1 MLNGLIGKK
10 LGMTQLFQQDG
21 TVLIGTILEV
31 GPCHI
36 VQKKTEKTD
45 GYISVQVGY
54 EESKSQRVSKPL
66 AGHFKK
72 AGVPPLKHTKEF
84 AMKSKDEDVELGD
97 KIDVGIFKEGDIVD
111 ITGTSKGKGFSGTIK
126 RHGFSGQPKSHG
138 GMAHRRPGSI
148 GQASYPSR
156 VWKGMKMAGHM
167 GSVKKT
173 AQGIRVIKID
183 IDNNIMI
190 VKGSVPGPNGG
201 LIKVKFTTKGSGVSA
216 TS

>member
-10 LGMTQLFQQDG
+10 LGMTQLFQEDG

-45 GYISVQVGY
+45 GYNSVQVGY
-54 EESKSQRVSKPL
+54 EESKSQRVNKSL

-84 AMKSKDEDVELGD
+84 AMKSKDDVKLGD

-111 ITGTSKGKGFSGTIK
+111 ITRTSTCGTYSTPFSSKF
-126 RHGFSGQPKSHG
+126 
-138 GMAHRRPGSI
+138 
-148 GQASYPSR
+148 
-156 VWKGMKMAGHM
+156 
-167 GSVKKT
+167 
-173 AQGIRVIKID
+173 
-183 IDNNIMI
+183 N
-190 VKGSVPGPNGG
+190 
-201 LIKVKFTTKGSGVSA
+201 L
-216 TS
+216 